1 MSSDAKEYAICILAR
16 LTIDKCIVDN
26 GELQLRIEDAIA
38 SLISSIAEEQKEELV
53 GEISAAATYL
63 MLTVTAS

>member
-1 MSSDAKEYAICILAR
+1 MPGNAKEYAICILAR

-26 GELQLRIEDAIA
+26 GELQMRIEDAIA

-53 GEISAAATYL
+53 GEIPAAATHL
-63 MLTVTAS
+63 ILTVTAS